1 MITLIF
7 VRVLVIAFLILISV
21 TVTIRQLKKQ
31 IARQTSLI
39 LKTIIH
45 IILT

>member
-7 VRVLVIAFLILISV
+7 VRVLVIAFLILTV